1 MWGRSPSGGL
11 LFGVSAVRVLAY
23 QMQPLLVPCA
33 AASQSTDAREK
44 LFPVKAA
51 SFDQTAGLSLRSES
65 ASMRVAAE
73 SLSARTLE
81 LQEALSGPT
90 SCELAGARRATRSW
104 RGDSPRS
111 ALTEAEQMLG
121 EARAAILDARAVV

>member
-1 MWGRSPSGGL
+1 MH
-11 LFGVSAVRVLAY
+11 AN
-23 QMQPLLVPCA
+23 PLLVPCA
-33 AASQSTDAREK
+33 AACRSTDAREK

-51 SFDQTAGLSLRSES
+51 SFDHAAGLPLRSES
-65 ASMRVAAE
+65 ASLRVAVE

-90 SCELAGARRATRSW
+90 SCELAGARRATRRW

-111 ALTEAEQMLG
+111 VLTDAEQMLG
-121 EARAAILDARAVV
+121 ETRAAILDARAVV